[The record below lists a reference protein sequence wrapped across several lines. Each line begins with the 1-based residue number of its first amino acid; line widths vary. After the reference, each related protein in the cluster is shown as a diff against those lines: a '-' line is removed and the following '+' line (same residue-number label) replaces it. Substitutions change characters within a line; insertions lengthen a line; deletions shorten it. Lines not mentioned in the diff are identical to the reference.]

1 MTIGTDAPFDMGE
14 ENPLATINAV
24 PGLTDEQ
31 RECILGR
38 NALGLLGER

>member
-14 ENPLATINAV
+14 EHPIAMIDAV
-24 PGLTDEQ
+24 AELTDEQ
-31 RECILGR
+31 RQRIFGL